1 MIKKKTKLKYEKR
14 LCLIAHQAIKKG
26 KEVTEENKQLIDN
39 YLDAA
44 NSLVKYNI
52 VNDNC
57 DGEVKRLILD
67 TLTLLAMNIVSA
79 DSLDEFRSTLFQ
91 CGFHVSDYVNEMR
104 GKNI

>member
-1 MIKKKTKLKYEKR
+1 MIKKKTNLKYEKR
-14 LCLIAHQAIKKG
+14 LCLITHQAMKKG

-57 DGEVKRLILD
+57 DGQIKQFVLD

-79 DSLDEFRSTLFQ
+79 DSLDEFRHTLFQ
-91 CGFHVSDYVNEMR
+91 CGFHASEMR
-104 GKNI
+104 DKNV